1 MLKKLSTMD
10 LKYVKMK
17 GKNLLTRKQVK
28 RKPLKELNLTSRF
41 LYDEVMEDAE
51 TNQAALSIIL
61 GKEIPLLMQNESEKE
76 LVDFLHY
83 VEDTTDERAEQS
95 GNERIRKIHERV
107 RKVKQSEEDVAS
119 MINKVR
125 E

>member
-1 MLKKLSTMD
+1 MD

-83 VEDTTDERAEQS
+83 VENTTDERAEQS